1 MANAV
6 LENIEDAI
14 EILTLRIE
22 KLKKSF
28 DKLD

>member
-1 MANAV
+1 MSNAV
-6 LENIEDAI
+6 LDNIEDAI

-22 KLKKSF
+22 KLRKAF